1 MRMMKQCGPRY
12 TVPLGLR
19 QAWPFHRGPWC
30 PNTPFHLSGI
40 SPSGYLDFLYISVI
54 LSSSP
59 FLPDSF
65 SLQLLRVNLE
75 GSELLSFYLPRNEA
89 LEKEKEKLRED
100 MEQANKEHMSASTE
114 AATIIRNL
122 QEELDSVRRQL
133 RTAENARAQL
143 EAAHKAVEQAKQE
156 AVEARTAQG
165 VVEANLRSAEQKM
178 KTLNKVIQY
187 RAEEVAQANEQNRKS
202 RLEVDGLRS
211 ANTML
216 TIKME
221 ELIIFG
227 TKKGSKDS
235 GV

>member
-1 MRMMKQCGPRY
+1 
-12 TVPLGLR
+12 
-19 QAWPFHRGPWC
+19 
-30 PNTPFHLSGI
+30 
-40 SPSGYLDFLYISVI
+40 
-54 LSSSP
+54 
-59 FLPDSF
+59 
-65 SLQLLRVNLE
+65 
-75 GSELLSFYLPRNEA
+75 
-89 LEKEKEKLRED
+89 